1 MKGNKSSTFSRAT
14 LEKARGLEPHEQ
26 EEGTEEDKLE
36 QVSRGGGPKTVEE

>member
-26 EEGTEEDKLE
+26 EEGTEEDKLGLE
-36 QVSRGGGPKTVEE
+36 NPMDGEAW